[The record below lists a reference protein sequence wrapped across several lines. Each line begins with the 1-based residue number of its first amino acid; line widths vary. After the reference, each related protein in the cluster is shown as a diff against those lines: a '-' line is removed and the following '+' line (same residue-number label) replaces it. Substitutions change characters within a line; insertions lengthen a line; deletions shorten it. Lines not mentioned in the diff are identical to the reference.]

1 MSINFIWG
9 VHFIVWKK
17 KLTSN
22 SFIRFKILT
31 ILELD
36 PLPAPPLMVIERY
49 LDLDS
54 LTKCVMYESRRARSS
69 GLTSKSISRC
79 STLHSEMNLRYERI
93 SLNVPL
99 VLALIKFRMFTTVVL
114 FSTFAVMYLVADSV
128 SIRSLLACRDN
139 IDAALTVVLSC
150 VVLSCPL
157 VLAPVSKR

>member
-1 MSINFIWG
+1 M
-9 VHFIVWKK
+9 
-17 KLTSN
+17 N
-22 SFIRFKILT
+22 SF
-31 ILELD
+31 
-36 PLPAPPLMVIERY
+36 
-49 LDLDS
+49 
-54 LTKCVMYESRRARSS
+54 
-69 GLTSKSISRC
+69 
-79 STLHSEMNLRYERI
+79 HSEMNLRYERI

-150 VVLSCPL
+150 GVLSCPL